1 MNEFLDIMSDDI
13 LTESIELQL
22 ERIDYLYEIGV
33 LTEGALDNF
42 KEATLKFVEALI
54 RKIHEIVEY
63 IQETFFT
70 KDEQKYE
77 EFIKAL
83 GNKTTGIAI
92 DFEKSPRRVYELYID
107 IYKVISTNYDKLS
120 KDTDK
125 KLIEQVRN
133 KLDMEVY
140 SENLKVP
147 ELLNLFKK
155 YNDLTKM
162 YKDLSKKLSSYIKT
176 KVKDGEKCDEEKQL
190 LSTIVKI
197 VNDIRQNM
205 KKISPK
211 ELCKDRSFKGRVN
224 ELAENGKLVG
234 QVLSTALG
242 LGIIAYNVSK
252 YSKAFTFTRERHNNR
267 GMGPID
273 VEYREI

>member
-1 MNEFLDIMSDDI
+1 MNEFLDIMTDDI
-13 LTESIELQL
+13 ITESIELQL

-33 LTEGALDNF
+33 LTEGTLDNF

-70 KDEQKYE
+70 KDDQKYE

-107 IYKVISTNYDKLS
+107 IYKVISMNYDKLS

-140 SENLKVP
+140 SENLGVP

-155 YNDLTKM
+155 YNDLARM

-176 KVKDGEKCDEEKQL
+176 KAKNGEKCEEEKQL

-197 VNDIRQNM
+197 VNDIRNNM
-205 KKISPK
+205 NKISPK
-211 ELCKDRSFKGRVN
+211 KICGDRSFKGRVN
-224 ELAENGKLVG
+224 ELAETGKLVG
-234 QVLSTALG
+234 KVLSAAFG
-242 LGIIAYNVSK
+242 LGIVAYNVSK
-252 YSKAFTFTRERHNNR
+252 YSKSFTFGREKHNR

-273 VEYREI
+273 AEYREI